1 MERLKVGII
10 GNGNM
15 GGAIAKALL
24 QAGIAELRLNDVD
37 RKRSDS
43 IASDAYRPLEPM
55 IDESDVVI
63 IAIKPQFITRE
74 FLESI
79 ARKEKS
85 YISIAAGMPLEVLD
99 RTLGA
104 RNLCRFM
111 PNLAAGKLK
120 AVTAIAFKDGAD
132 ESFRDACMRIAGSF
146 GSAFELSESQ
156 FSAFIGISGSL
167 IAYALEFVHDSAMAG
182 VREGIPY
189 DKAKNIVAATL
200 GSASALLSDGES
212 PAAIIPRICSA
223 AGTTIAG
230 MAALV
235 DKGFSSALFEAVK
248 AASDRSKELEN
259 KSKEMI
265 R

>member
-1 MERLKVGII
+1 MRKVAVI
-10 GNGNM
+10 GMGNM
-15 GGAIAKALL
+15 GSAIAESIKDRFSLTTFDIDKAKVEAL
-24 QAGIAELRLNDVD
+24 GFKPCE
-37 RKRSDS
+37 S
-43 IASDAYRPLEPM
+43 IQEAIKDADIVL
-55 IDESDVVI
+55 
-63 IAIKPQFITRE
+63 IAIKPQFIDKD
-74 FLESI
+74 FLSSI
-79 ARKEKS
+79 KEEGKA
-85 YISIAAGMPLEVLD
+85 YISIAAGIPLSSLEKNL
-99 RTLGA
+99 RS
-104 RNLCRFM
+104 RNIARFM

-146 GSAFELSESQ
+146 GNAFELSESQ

-189 DKAKNIVAATL
+189 DKAKDIVAATL

-223 AGTTIAG
+223 SGTTIAG
-230 MAALV
+230 MAALG